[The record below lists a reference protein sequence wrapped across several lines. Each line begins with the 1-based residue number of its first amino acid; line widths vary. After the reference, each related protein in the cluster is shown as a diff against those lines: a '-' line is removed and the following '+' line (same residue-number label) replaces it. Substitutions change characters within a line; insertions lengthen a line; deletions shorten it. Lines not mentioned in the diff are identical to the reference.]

1 MSTVAKMR
9 TTVAFLAENKT
20 ERFLRTRAI
29 RQRLLKGE
37 GARENTQCRGAIDCR
52 PRIHRVAF
60 YLAAQIRQNTARC
73 ARWRL
78 TRSAL
83 VG

>member
-1 MSTVAKMR
+1 MSTVTKMR

-37 GARENTQCRGAIDCR
+37 GARENTQCRGAI
-52 PRIHRVAF
+52 
-60 YLAAQIRQNTARC
+60 AAPGFIVSLFI
-73 ARWRL
+73 WRL
-78 TRSAL
+78 RFAKTPLDAR
-83 VG
+83 GGG